1 MADAFIIFTESV
13 IHSVEPTRTAVD
25 WAEKIKYLVDEICP
39 DVEKIILVMDNLN
52 THTIGSLYKAF
63 KPAEARRIARK
74 LEVHYTPKHGSWL
87 DIAEIGI
94 NIMTRECLNRRIPG
108 IEELRSELK
117 AWNDRYN
124 TDPSSVNWQ
133 YTVENSRVKLTRLYP
148 NIEKHI
154 KDRDEHRQEKAKSQA
169 DQGTN

>member
-1 MADAFIIFTESV
+1 MEM
-13 IHSVEPTRTAVD
+13 TRTAVD
-25 WAEKIKYLVDEICP
+25 WAEKMKYLVDEICP
-39 DVEKIILVMDNLN
+39 DAEKIILVMDNLN
-52 THTIGSLYKAF
+52 THTLGSLYKTF
-63 KPAEARRIARK
+63 PPAEARRIARK

-117 AWNDRYN
+117 AWNEKYN
-124 TDPSSVNWQ
+124 SSPSPVNWQ

-148 NIEKHI
+148 DIEKYA
-154 KDRDEHRQEKAKSQA
+154 KERDSRREDKAKA
-169 DQGTN
+169 QGN